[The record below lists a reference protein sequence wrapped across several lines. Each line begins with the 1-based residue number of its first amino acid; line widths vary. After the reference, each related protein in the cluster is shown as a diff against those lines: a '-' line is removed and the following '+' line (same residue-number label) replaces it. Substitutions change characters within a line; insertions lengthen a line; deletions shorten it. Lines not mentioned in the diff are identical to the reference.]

1 MDHAAG
7 VAADEAA
14 APSDEPPRWARVLS
28 RSLVALVLVCGVA
41 SVEAWPLSGLRLF
54 SNLRSDERVSYQLRA
69 VDLRGD
75 ETDLVFGHLP
85 VAYRNTQN
93 LLPDF
98 DRKTAAE
105 REEICD
111 AWALTPREHGES
123 IAFLRVYRITASVYP
138 HSHGSVR
145 EAVYECGRP

>member
-7 VAADEAA
+7 VAADEAD
-14 APSDEPPRWARVLS
+14 APGDEPPRWARVVS

-41 SVEAWPLSGLRLF
+41 SVEAWPLSGIRLF
-54 SNLRSDERVSYQLRA
+54 STLRSDERVSYQLRA
-69 VDLRGD
+69 VDPRGN
-75 ETDLVFGHLP
+75 ESTLAFGRLP

-98 DRKTAAE
+98 DRRTAAE

-111 AWALTPREHGES
+111 AWALTPRANGQS
-123 IAFLRVYRITASVYP
+123 VAFLRVYRITASVYP
-138 HSHGSVR
+138 HGHEPVR
-145 EAVYECGRP
+145 AAVYECGRP